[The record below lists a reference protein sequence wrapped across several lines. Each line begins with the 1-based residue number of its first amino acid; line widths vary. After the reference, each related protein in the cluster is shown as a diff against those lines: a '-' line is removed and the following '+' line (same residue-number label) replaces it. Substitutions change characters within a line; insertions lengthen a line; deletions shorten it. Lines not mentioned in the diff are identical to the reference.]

1 MEASEATAGLDP
13 RLDLFILD
21 LNALVLWEKNT
32 HRTIEQFDEKSMED
46 LRTLMWCGMKTQI
59 PDITL
64 EQVGSMMT
72 PRNAKQVTAFIL
84 KTLVEAL
91 PEAEAKNEEP
101 RPIG

>member
-1 MEASEATAGLDP
+1 MEASETVAGLDP
-13 RLDLFILD
+13 RLNHFILD

-32 HRTIEQFDEKSMED
+32 GRTIEQFNEKSMED
-46 LRTLMWCGMKTQI
+46 LRLLMWCGMKTQI
-59 PDITL
+59 PDLTL

-72 PRNAKQVTAFIL
+72 PRNAKRVTAFIL
-84 KTLVEAL
+84 GSLVEAL